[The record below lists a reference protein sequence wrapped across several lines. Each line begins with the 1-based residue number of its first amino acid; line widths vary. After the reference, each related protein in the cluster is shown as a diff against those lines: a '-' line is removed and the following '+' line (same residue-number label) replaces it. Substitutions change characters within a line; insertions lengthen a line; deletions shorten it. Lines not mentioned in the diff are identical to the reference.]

1 MREATT
7 HDLLQMQQTNLWC
20 LPENYNLKYYFYHIL
35 SWPQLL
41 YVAEDHKGKA
51 VGYVLAKME
60 EDDVPPHGH
69 ITSLSVLRTHRKC
82 GLATKLM
89 RSSHERMTETFDA
102 HHVALHVR
110 RSNRAAFHL
119 YSQTLAYTIRDV
131 EKGYYADG
139 EDAYDMRKTFA
150 DDAKAAVNT
159 LLGGNDDTAADDTA
173 AGRQPDER
181 PTAPPSPSAAAAG
194 ADAPPPAPTEGGT
207 DASAGPPPPP

>member
-1 MREATT
+1 
-7 HDLLQMQQTNLWC
+7 
-20 LPENYNLKYYFYHIL
+20 
-35 SWPQLL
+35 
-41 YVAEDHKGKA
+41 
-51 VGYVLAKME
+51 
-60 EDDVPPHGH
+60 
-69 ITSLSVLRTHRKC
+69 
-82 GLATKLM
+82 M

-181 PTAPPSPSAAAAG
+181 PTAPPSPSAAAARAHRG
-194 ADAPPPAPTEGGT
+194 RHRRVRRPAAPAVSAPPRGWNAQGFL
-207 DASAGPPPPP
+207 